1 LCVFSPRILSFLF
14 LGTEAIPF
22 FRKIS
27 AKPCAPHD
35 ATTSSL
41 YLFALPPPLPL
52 GFITTAHAER
62 EREALTDT
70 QGQPQDTHRPACRFL
85 HCPSASVSL
94 SLSLFSFYRTT
105 TASLP
110 QISCHVRSVII
121 NTCIAE
127 PPMHGFKFCT
137 SVMFDAN

>member
-1 LCVFSPRILSFLF
+1 MRRGGEVFVCFFASYSLFSF

-62 EREALTDT
+62 ERGPD
-70 QGQPQDTHRPACRFL
+70 
-85 HCPSASVSL
+85 
-94 SLSLFSFYRTT
+94 
-105 TASLP
+105 
-110 QISCHVRSVII
+110 
-121 NTCIAE
+121 
-127 PPMHGFKFCT
+127 
-137 SVMFDAN
+137 